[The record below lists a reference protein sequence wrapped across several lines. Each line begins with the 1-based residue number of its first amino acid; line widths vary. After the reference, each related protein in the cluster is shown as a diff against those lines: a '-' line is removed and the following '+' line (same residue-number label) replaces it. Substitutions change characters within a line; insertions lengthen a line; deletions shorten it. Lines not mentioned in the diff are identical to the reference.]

1 MVIAIIQIPLNTT
14 VSILNVCSY
23 SNLLF
28 DIENLYTLYTRYIL
42 NKFFFHYFDQLEII
56 KTFPDTI
63 SFNVLLSFLNSNS

>member
-28 DIENLYTLYTRYIL
+28 NIENLCTLYIRYIL
-42 NKFFFHYFDQLEII
+42 NKFFFYYFDQLEII

-63 SFNVLLSFLNSNS
+63 NFNVLLSFLNSNS